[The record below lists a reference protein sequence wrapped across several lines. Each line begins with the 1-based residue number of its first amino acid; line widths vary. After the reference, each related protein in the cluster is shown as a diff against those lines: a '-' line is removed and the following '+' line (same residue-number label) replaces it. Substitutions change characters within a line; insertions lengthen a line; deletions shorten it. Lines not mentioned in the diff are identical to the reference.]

1 MPLNS
6 FRLDKQKEM
15 NTAKSRRAARRR
27 GCRRNRRVNMSGGA
41 GEAYTIGGP
50 VAGPGQH
57 LVNNYDGAIVRF
69 PSCDGAVR
77 PGYIADA
84 QIKGG
89 LPGFS
94 GGARRMRGGSES
106 GNGNI
111 LEMAMNQLGVQL
123 GGSESGFRGGVLET
137 GADQL
142 SAQLGGRRRSSR
154 KGKKGTRRGQRG
166 GTYAIGAE
174 VTGPGGIAFA
184 RTDYT
189 GCGAG
194 LEAIHNSLNKGDN
207 FPGGF
212 ITAPPPQ
219 YNPSTGAKLAG
230 GRRCYRKTR
239 KQSGGVGGVDSMVYA
254 APRSGYT
261 HIPSN
266 SAGGDAGTLAD
277 GRTPFLL
284 NVPYSAQPTIT
295 PACLKTGGGRRKS
308 RRGRKS
314 SRKGRKGSRKH

>member
-1 MPLNS
+1 
-6 FRLDKQKEM
+6 M

-27 GCRRNRRVNMSGGA
+27 GCRRNRRTNMVGGA

-57 LVNNYDGAIVRF
+57 IVNNYDGTIVRF
-69 PSCDGAVR
+69 PSCEGAVR

-94 GGARRMRGGSES
+94 GGSRRRRYRGGSS
-106 GNGNI
+106 SSI
-111 LEMAMNQLGVQL
+111 QDVLGSVVEKVTTQL
-123 GGSESGFRGGVLET
+123 GGSTSGFRGGVLET

-142 SAQLGGRRRSSR
+142 AAQLGGRRRSR
-154 KGKKGTRRGQRG
+154 RGKKTHRKQRG
-166 GTYAIGAE
+166 GRYAIGAE

-189 GCGAG
+189 GCGTG

-207 FPGGF
+207 FPTGF

-219 YNPSTGAKLAG
+219 YNPATGAKLAG
-230 GRRCYRKTR
+230 GRRRKTR
-239 KQSGGVGGVDSMVYA
+239 RQSGGVGGVDSMFYM

-261 HIPSN
+261 HWPSN
-266 SAGGDAGTLAD
+266 AAGGDAGTLAD
-277 GRTPFLL
+277 GKTPFLI
-284 NVPYSAQPTIT
+284 NVPYSAQPTPS
-295 PACLKTGGGRRKS
+295 PACLKTGGGRKSRRKS
-308 RRGRKS
+308 RKSRKS
-314 SRKGRKGSRKH
+314 RKNRRN

>member
-1 MPLNS
+1 
-6 FRLDKQKEM
+6 M
-15 NTAKSRRAARRR
+15 NTAKSRRSAHRR

-57 LVNNYDGAIVRF
+57 IVNNYDGAIVRF
-69 PSCDGAVR
+69 PSCEGAVR

-94 GGARRMRGGSES
+94 GGARRRLRGGSES
-106 GNGNI
+106 FSGSMF
-111 LEMAMNQLGVQL
+111 EMGAEKLGIQL

-142 SAQLGGRRRSSR
+142 AAQLGGRRRR
-154 KGKKGTRRGQRG
+154 RGKKMTRRRGQRG
-166 GTYAIGAE
+166 GRYAIGAE

-184 RTDYT
+184 TTDYT

-194 LEAIHNSLNKGDN
+194 AEGIHNALNKGDN
-207 FPGGF
+207 FPAGF
-212 ITAPPPQ
+212 ITAPPAQ
-219 YNPSTGAKLAG
+219 YNPATGAKLAG

-239 KQSGGVGGVDSMVYA
+239 KQSGGVNGFDSMAYS

-284 NVPYSAQPTIT
+284 NVPYSAQPTPS
-295 PACLKTGGGRRKS
+295 PACLKTGGGRRKT
-308 RRGRKS
+308 RK
-314 SRKGRKGSRKH
+314 SRKGRKGSRKNRV

>member
-15 NTAKSRRAARRR
+15 NTAKSRRSARRR
-27 GCRRNRRVNMSGGA
+27 GCRRNRRANMRGGA
-41 GEAYTIGGP
+41 GEAYTLGGP

-57 LVNNYDGAIVRF
+57 IVNNYDGAIVRF

-89 LPGFS
+89 LPGFN
-94 GGARRMRGGSES
+94 GGGRRRRLSGGSES
-106 GNGNI
+106 GSGNM
-111 LEMAMNQLGVQL
+111 LEMAMNKLGVQL
-123 GGSESGFRGGVLET
+123 GGSESGFRGSVLET

-142 SAQLGGRRRSSR
+142 AAQLGGRRRR
-154 KGKKGTRRGQRG
+154 GKKGTRRGQRG
-166 GTYAIGAE
+166 GRYAIGAE
-174 VTGPGGIAFA
+174 VTGPAGIAFA

-194 LEAIHNSLNKGDN
+194 AEGIHNALNKGDN
-207 FPGGF
+207 FPAGF
-212 ITAPPPQ
+212 ITAPAAQ
-219 YNPSTGAKLAG
+219 YNPATGIKLSG

-239 KQSGGVGGVDSMVYA
+239 RQSGGVGGVDSMVYA

-261 HIPSN
+261 HMPSN
-266 SAGGDAGTLAD
+266 AAGGNGGTLAD
-277 GRTPFLL
+277 GNTPYLL

-295 PACLKTGGGRRKS
+295 PACLKTGGGRKSRKNRKGSHKGSRKS
-308 RRGRKS
+308 RRN
-314 SRKGRKGSRKH
+314 

>member
-1 MPLNS
+1 
-6 FRLDKQKEM
+6 M
-15 NTAKSRRAARRR
+15 NTAASRRAARRR
-27 GCRRNRRVNMSGGA
+27 GCRRNRKVNMSGGA
-41 GEAYTIGGP
+41 GEAYTLGGP
-50 VAGPGQH
+50 IGGPGQH
-57 LVNNYDGAIVRF
+57 IVNNYDGAIVRF
-69 PSCDGAVR
+69 PSCEGAVR

-94 GGARRMRGGSES
+94 GGARRRLRGGSEAFS
-106 GNGNI
+106 GS
-111 LEMAMNQLGVQL
+111 MFAMGAEKLGLQL

-137 GADQL
+137 SSDQL
-142 SAQLGGRRRSSR
+142 GQLGGRRR
-154 KGKKGTRRGQRG
+154 KGTRRGRRGSRKQRG
-166 GTYAIGAE
+166 GRYAIGAE

-184 RTDYT
+184 TTDYT

-194 LEAIHNSLNKGDN
+194 AEGIHNALNKGDN
-207 FPGGF
+207 FPAGF
-212 ITAPPPQ
+212 ITAPPAQ
-219 YNPSTGAKLAG
+219 YNPATGAKLAG

-239 KQSGGVGGVDSMVYA
+239 KQSGGVGGVDSMFYQ

-277 GRTPFLL
+277 GRTPFLV
-284 NVPYSAQPTIT
+284 NVPYSAQPTPS
-295 PACLKTGGGRRKS
+295 PACLKTGGSRRKTRKS
-308 RRGRKS
+308 RK